1 MWLAP
6 EVHKIASCRSYVCTS
21 AHTLSLLP
29 SLSLSLGIS
38 SLLFSTRGEHF
49 PYGNILGQHP
59 CSQHYLVLHK
69 KIIFPKR
76 PRDCPREDLGWP
88 NLTFSHGFLWFP
100 FVFWLSSAITQCL
113 SPTPTSTISFCSRS
127 VLTNTFSVQGG
138 SAGCYLGSGLPDLGL
153 CVFSSIDRS
162 GTLLVKPRVTSVHC
176 STVCEN
182 PK

>member
-1 MWLAP
+1 M
-6 EVHKIASCRSYVCTS
+6 C
-21 AHTLSLLP
+21 AHLLTLSLSFPPSPYLWVFPLYCFPPEGSTFHMATSLANTLALSIIWSYTKRSFSPRGPETVPERTWVDPTWP
-29 SLSLSLGIS
+29 SLMGSSD
-38 SLLFSTRGEHF
+38 SLLFSDSF
-49 PYGNILGQHP
+49 
-59 CSQHYLVLHK
+59 
-69 KIIFPKR
+69 
-76 PRDCPREDLGWP
+76 
-88 NLTFSHGFLWFP
+88 
-100 FVFWLSSAITQCL
+100 SSAITQCL